1 MRPLLCSGDSRG
13 QAESE
18 GEPTFNRMAFDDSLA
33 CRSTGMTL
41 LKCEEADLLLLI
53 LAQVQS
59 TPKRVLAN
67 SINWQEEL
75 VL

>member
-1 MRPLLCSGDSRG
+1 
-13 QAESE
+13 
-18 GEPTFNRMAFDDSLA
+18 
-33 CRSTGMTL
+33 MTL
-41 LKCEEADLLLLI
+41 TNCEEANLLLLI
-53 LAQVQS
+53 FAQVQS

>member
-1 MRPLLCSGDSRG
+1 MLKPFLFLYICVLLHLCIVSI
-13 QAESE
+13 
-18 GEPTFNRMAFDDSLA
+18 
-33 CRSTGMTL
+33 
-41 LKCEEADLLLLI
+41 EA
-53 LAQVQS
+53 ANHGQVQS

>member
-1 MRPLLCSGDSRG
+1 
-13 QAESE
+13 
-18 GEPTFNRMAFDDSLA
+18 
-33 CRSTGMTL
+33 MTL
-41 LKCEEADLLLLI
+41 LNCDEAYLLLLI
-53 LAQVQS
+53 FAQVQS